1 MESLGRHILVE
12 YYGCSR
18 LRMNDYK
25 FIEKSMV
32 QAAKNS
38 GCAEVTSTGHHF
50 SPFGVSL
57 VVVFYENQLTIH
69 TWPEYGYAA
78 VDLLTGQGSVD
89 LWTSFK
95 YLKEAFLSTSFSVME
110 VKRGILNHIQDPEPL
125 EYLQETI
132 EEAQLTKSVLK
143 FRREAYYVDFYRD
156 YGIPVRV
163 TKNSILF
170 SKQSKYK
177 IVEVYDTV
185 EFGKMLV
192 EDGAIAC
199 TEKDEAYYHE
209 MIAHV
214 PMMSFAEAKRV
225 LVIGGGDGGVAR
237 ELLKHKNIEEIVV
250 VELDEVI
257 VQAAKLHFPELA
269 ASLSNS
275 KVNLVISESQE
286 YLKSVKD
293 GAFDV
298 IIVDETDP
306 CSRRSFEEVGVK
318 LFCDS
323 FWKECHR
330 VLGEN
335 GVIVAPSHSPNTN
348 DKEFKE
354 FHKELV
360 GLFGKKNVKPYIY
373 ESATSGLMS
382 FAFVSKGKIDAVD
395 TFVGEE
401 KGNQFAD
408 EHGLQYY
415 DGEVHLASFI
425 LPKKFRNLVAGPD
438 IA

>member
-57 VVVFYENQLTIH
+57 VVAFFENQLTIH

-95 YLKEAFLSTSFSVME
+95 YLKEAFLSKSFSVME
-110 VKRGILNHIQDPEPL
+110 VKRGILNQIPDPEPL
-125 EYLQETI
+125 EYLQESL
-132 EEAQLTKSVLK
+132 EEAQLSKSILK
-143 FRREAYYVDFYRD
+143 YRREAYFIDFHSE

-163 TKNSILF
+163 TKNSLLF
-170 SKQSKYK
+170 SKQSQYK
-177 IVEVYDTV
+177 KVEVYDTV

-192 EDGAIAC
+192 EDGAVAC

-214 PMMSFAEAKRV
+214 PMMSFSDAKRV

-237 ELLKHKNIEEIVV
+237 ELLKHKNIEEIVI
-250 VELDEVI
+250 VELDELV
-257 VQAAKLHFPELA
+257 VQATQLHFPTLA
-269 ASLSNS
+269 ASLTNS
-275 KVNLVISESQE
+275 KVNLVISEIQE
-286 YLKSVKD
+286 YLKSVEN
-293 GAFDV
+293 GPFDV
-298 IIVDETDP
+298 IIIDETDP
-306 CSRRSFEEVGVK
+306 VSRRSFEEVGVK
-318 LFCDS
+318 LFCEI

-348 DKEFKE
+348 AKEFKE
-354 FHKELV
+354 FHKELAR
-360 GLFGKKNVKPYIY
+360 LFGKNNVKPYTF
-373 ESATSGLMS
+373 ENATNGLMS
-382 FAFVSKGKIDAVD
+382 FAFVSKGKINCVES
-395 TFVGEE
+395 FVGEE
-401 KGNQFAD
+401 KGNEFAD
-408 EHGLQYY
+408 EHDLQYY
-415 DGEVHLASFI
+415 DGEVHLSSFV
-425 LPKKFRNLVAGPD
+425 LPKKYRNLIADND